1 MATAATKRLVEWL
14 AAPGWM
20 LAFFVFAFAS
30 GLISIQRPDWITAAW
45 LAPLGLFSLS
55 LCAAIASR
63 PRFRADAALLG
74 LHLALL
80 ALIVL
85 FATARLVYLDGA
97 TTLTDGGE
105 AFDGRLDVDRRGP
118 WHPDTIKRLRFA
130 NEGVAESFHPG
141 QRWPQTENRVRWWL
155 PDGSSHTALI
165 ANDTPLLL
173 DGYRI
178 YPTFNRG
185 YSPVF
190 QWLGDDGHNEM
201 GSVQLRVDTDFGMA
215 NEWSLPNGETVW
227 IMLETEERT
236 RMEPGETRTGLGSVD
251 LNHRLVVRFADQR
264 QTLVPGESIR
274 FAGGTLTYRQLRSWM
289 GYRIVYDP
297 TIPWVTAAALLA
309 VVCMIAYYSKRPAK
323 PLAGKAPAYST

>member
-1 MATAATKRLVEWL
+1 MATAATRRLLAWL

-45 LAPLGLFSLS
+45 LIPLTLFSLN
-55 LCAAIASR
+55 LCAAIATR
-63 PRFRADAALLG
+63 PRFRADGALLG

-85 FATARLVYLDGA
+85 FAAARLVYLDGA
-97 TTLTDGGE
+97 ATLTEGGE

-118 WHPDTIKRLRFA
+118 LHPDSITRLRFA
-130 NEGVAESFHPG
+130 NEGVVETFRAG

-155 PDGSSHTALI
+155 PDGSSHTAHI

-190 QWLGDDGHNEM
+190 RWHGNDGLDEI
-201 GSVQLRVDTDFGMA
+201 GSVQLRADTDFGMA
-215 NEWSLPNGETVW
+215 NEWSLPSGETVW
-227 IMLETEERT
+227 IMLETTEPT
-236 RMEPGETRTGLGSVD
+236 RMEPGETRTGLGSKT

-264 QTLVPGESIR
+264 QTLAPGESIR
-274 FAGGTLTYRQLRSWM
+274 FPQGTLSYHELRSWM

-297 TIPWVTAAALLA
+297 TLPWVTAAALLA
-309 VVCMIAYYSKRPAK
+309 VASMIAYYFKRPVR
-323 PLAGKAPAYST
+323 PLAEQRPSYSA